1 MSSTAKG
8 AARVG
13 AIMTAL
19 DGAGF
24 RCARV
29 SASGQRRGGRRQER
43 CLAGDVLALTTCPTL
58 PHLLVEVG
66 GAGKRLGVAFAE
78 LRDSIAPG
86 FCPLVVRFVERRR
99 LIYVD
104 EDSRF
109 DTLSDALDA
118 LRDAGSS

>member
-1 MSSTAKG
+1 MSTTAKG

-19 DGAGF
+19 DAAGF

-29 SASGQRRGGRRQER
+29 SASGQRRGARRAER
-43 CLAGDVLALTTCPTL
+43 CLAGDVLALATCPTL
-58 PHLLVEVG
+58 PHLLVEIG
-66 GAGKRLGVAFAE
+66 GSGKRLGVAFAE
-78 LRDSIAPG
+78 LRDSLAPG

-99 LIYVD
+99 YVYCD

-109 DTLSDALDA
+109 NSLGDALDA
-118 LRDAGSS
+118 LRSGAAS